1 VGSLIGNL
9 ASWAV
14 DVIDKLGYW
23 GLFLILVLEN
33 VFPPIPSEAV
43 LPLAGFLTGEG
54 RMNYFLAVIV
64 STSGAVV
71 GALVLYFF
79 GQWFGNDRI
88 VWMIRR
94 WGKWFAITEEDFN
107 TAGAWFDRR
116 GYIAVLVC
124 RCVPIVR
131 SLVSIPAGI
140 RKMPLIPFVIYSAI
154 GSTVWN
160 SILIGL
166 GWIVG
171 DNWEDIEH
179 YADYFQYFV
188 IVLILLLGVY
198 YVYKRKD
205 MLMKQFLGRGRD
217 KSTA

>member
-14 DVIDKLGYW
+14 DVIDKLGYL

-43 LPLAGFLTGEG
+43 LPLAGFLTGKG
-54 RMNYFLAVIV
+54 DMNFFLAVIV
-64 STSGAVV
+64 STAGAVT
-71 GALVLYFF
+71 GALILYYF
-79 GQWFGNDRI
+79 GDWFGEER
-88 VWMIRR
+88 VRWLIRKF
-94 WGKWFAITEEDFN
+94 GKWFAITESDFD
-107 TAGAWFDRR
+107 TAGAWFDKR
-116 GYIAVLVC
+116 GNIAVLVC

-131 SLVSIPAGI
+131 SIVSIPAGI
-140 RKMPLIPFVIYSAI
+140 RRMPLVPFIVYSAI
-154 GSTVWN
+154 GSAAWN

-179 YADYFQYFV
+179 YADYFQYV
-188 IVLILLLGVY
+188 VILLVLALAAFY
-198 YVYKRKD
+198 IWKRKE
-205 MLMKQFLGRGRD
+205 MLFGQFLKRG
-217 KSTA
+217 